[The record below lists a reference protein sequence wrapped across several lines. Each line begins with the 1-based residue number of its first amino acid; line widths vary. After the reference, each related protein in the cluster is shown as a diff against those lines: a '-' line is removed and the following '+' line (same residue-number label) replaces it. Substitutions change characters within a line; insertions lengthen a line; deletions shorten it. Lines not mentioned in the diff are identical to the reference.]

1 LFYTQELKNQ
11 VVQRNITGCQ
21 YIFRD
26 EITSNQTLDV
36 AVGEHCECSMTSDP
50 INFNKTGVCP
60 LGSQQVMYNYTNSI
74 KVVLENA
81 KSCHTLDRRNLK
93 AHLDCGA
100 GAASSGLYDTWASA
114 VQQEFNMT
122 HWA

>member
-1 LFYTQELKNQ
+1 
-11 VVQRNITGCQ
+11 
-21 YIFRD
+21 
-26 EITSNQTLDV
+26 
-36 AVGEHCECSMTSDP
+36 MTSDP

-60 LGSQQVMYNYTNSI
+60 LGSQQVMSNYINSI

-81 KSCHTLDRRNLK
+81 QSCHTLDRRNLK
-93 AHLDCGA
+93 AHKDCGA
-100 GAASSGLYDTWASA
+100 GLPSSGFEDIWATA